1 MTLGQMNYIP
11 FGIFFARVIGP
22 NQQELLVLRLDL
34 EAPQVQ

>member
-1 MTLGQMNYIP
+1 MTLEQMNFIP
-11 FGIFFARVIGP
+11 FEISFARVTGP